1 MPGNYGVG
9 ARRGSNCVSSSRRS
23 VSYGWC
29 LIVCCER
36 CAQTTTRWWL
46 SAVHWWNREIRPLRR
61 FHMLQGL
68 L

>member
-1 MPGNYGVG
+1 
-9 ARRGSNCVSSSRRS
+9 